1 MWCLKT
7 CDSGSILFTRV
18 LIQKQIQT
26 DSEFWT
32 FPVLFPK
39 KIAKNG
45 TANAICDTGYRSK
58 ERPFKAW
65 FNQPICGGKW
75 VFYPWIE
82 DKTFG
87 KSSMSKVHNGCF
99 LFISISN
106 RTLKFPSVRKDLN
119 LFLMEDLTS
128 YFLFWNYSTKK
139 FLRNTRVLLLK
150 FC

>member
-1 MWCLKT
+1 MPENLWLRFNFVYPRSNSKT
-7 CDSGSILFTRV
+7 NSNRFRILNFSCSV
-18 LIQKQIQT
+18 
-26 DSEFWT
+26 SEKFS
-32 FPVLFPK
+32 
-39 KIAKNG
+39 KNG

-87 KSSMSKVHNGCF
+87 KSSMSKVRNGCF
-99 LFISISN
+99 LLIYVYY
-106 RTLKFPSVRKDLN
+106 RTLKFPSGRKDLN